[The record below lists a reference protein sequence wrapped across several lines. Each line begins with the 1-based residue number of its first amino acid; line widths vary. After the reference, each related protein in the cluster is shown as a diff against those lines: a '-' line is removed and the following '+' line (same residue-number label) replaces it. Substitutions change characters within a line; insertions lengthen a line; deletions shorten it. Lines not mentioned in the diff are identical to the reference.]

1 MIGQG
6 KFRTADTGNRHTRC
20 MDKRERWFSEGAP
33 LFRQVMDRIG
43 LADRLPTDDLYY
55 ACPCC
60 LHAFPFEAV
69 TARVLTLEHVPPK
82 ALDGKEMLLSCKRCN
97 SDAGKDFDSQAEK
110 RAEFQ
115 NMMTGK
121 GMKGPIRAVFEAGEV
136 EINGEAQNTGSGW
149 FLEGVVK
156 QNHPE
161 RMDAHE
167 NALRA
172 ASESEGTAGFKFK
185 IKQNFSS
192 RRADLS
198 WIRAAYLA
206 AFSALGWSYIL
217 QPALSPIREM
227 IKPGS
232 SVTVPSIIGF
242 NPSHN
247 ADTRKIMI
255 AEEPE
260 DLSSVVVRIGHYTVF
275 LPDPWGTRNLEQ
287 LAESI
292 SGLRGEDGAVPF
304 SMNGKFVPW
313 PTKPMYAL
321 DTLTP

>member
-1 MIGQG
+1 M
-6 KFRTADTGNRHTRC
+6 N
-20 MDKRERWFSEGAP
+20 KRERWFSEGAP
-33 LFRQVMDRIG
+33 LFRHVMDRIG

-69 TARVLTLEHVPPK
+69 TARVLTIEHVPPE
-82 ALDGKEMLLSCKRCN
+82 ALDGKGMLLTCQRCN

-121 GMKGPIRAVFEAGEV
+121 GMKGPIPAVFEAGGV
-136 EINGEAQNTGSGW
+136 EIRGEAQNTGSGW

-161 RMDAHE
+161 RLTAHE

-172 ASESEGTAGFKFK
+172 ATESDEAAGLKFK

-217 QPALSPIREM
+217 QPALSPVRKM
-227 IKPGS
+227 ITPGS
-232 SVTVPSIIGF
+232 PVAVPSIIGF
-242 NPSHN
+242 NSSH
-247 ADTRKIMI
+247 DVSTRQILI
-255 AEEPE
+255 VEEPE

-292 SGLRGEDGAVPF
+292 SVLRAEDGAVPF
-304 SMNGKFVPW
+304 SMNGKVVPW
-313 PTKPMYAL
+313 PSEPMYLL
-321 DTLTP
+321 DTLTS